1 MKILKNAH
9 NIILFKKLCSPF
21 EISYNIFK
29 ISHNS
34 RPGVKDVMY
43 GKLLLIYKL
52 KLLWS
57 VKITIPAVAY
67 ADRGLVAHKLVL
79 FLFQF
84 HKIAVPIG
92 HELPQFDML
101 FPCHLDKLQL
111 YALNHGLKINCY
123 FVRTLACIHRH
134 FIIHYQSQNL
144 CWVKVGQHFQLLIC
158 RREI

>member
-34 RPGVKDVMY
+34 RPG
-43 GKLLLIYKL
+43 
-52 KLLWS
+52 
-57 VKITIPAVAY
+57 
-67 ADRGLVAHKLVL
+67 AHKLVL

-101 FPCHLDKLQL
+101 FPCHLNKLQL
-111 YALNHGLKINCY
+111 YVLNHGLKINCY